1 MTPARRTGA
10 QRRSEIPPP
19 ILAALNRGEIEAVNL
34 VEALAIDFEKVAR
47 AVVPEAAAAARNLKE
62 EGVMARMR
70 GMGEALR
77 GHPRLK
83 ELARH
88 PSDLVRSW
96 ACYALVAAPRLQLK
110 TRLQRAQPFA
120 VDSHMGVREGAWAA
134 FRPFVAKDLD
144 AGLDLLAPWVHS
156 PDENQRR
163 CAIEGTRPRGVWCA
177 HIPELKQAPQ
187 KAFPL
192 LEPVRADP
200 SRYVQNAVGNWLN
213 DASKSQPDWTE
224 ELCARWEAESTGKE
238 TAYIVRRGLRT
249 LRKLHG

>member
-10 QRRSEIPPP
+10 QRRSDIPAP
-19 ILAALNRGEIEAVNL
+19 ILAALNRGEIESVNL

-47 AVVPEAAAAARNLKE
+47 AAVPEAASVARKLKG
-62 EGVMARMR
+62 EGVMVRMR

-77 GHPRLK
+77 HHPRLD

-96 ACYALVAAPRLQLK
+96 ACYALVAVPDLKLK
-110 TRLQRAQPFA
+110 TRLRRARPFA
-120 VDSHMGVREGAWAA
+120 VDSHMGVRETAWSA
-134 FRPFVAKDLD
+134 FRPFVGKDLD
-144 AGLDLLAPWVHS
+144 AGLELLTSWVRS
-156 PDENQRR
+156 PDQNQRR
-163 CAIEGTRPRGVWCA
+163 CAIEATRPCGVWCA
-177 HIPELKQAPQ
+177 HLPELKQAPA
-187 KAFPL
+187 KALPL

-213 DASKSQPDWTE
+213 DASKSQPDWTV
-224 ELCARWEAESTGKE
+224 ELCARWERESPAKQ

-249 LRKLHG
+249 LRKRT